1 MDRRLTAIIAV
12 FASEL
17 FLRVLYPYTHLDTI
31 TYTLLARIAE
41 LFIILGL
48 AYNECGLM
56 VKNLRHEI
64 SLGLFISVIFGSAVL
79 GTNLLLG
86 HLLGSNLLYHVLKRQ
101 DVNNPLL
108 FFTVACCIAPFVE
121 ELFFRGLI
129 YAWIRQRQSMLT
141 SVLLSALI
149 FASMHANIS
158 VMSIVQLTGGVIFAL
173 VYEWRHNIWPGYVI
187 HCLANLGL
195 WILPLMHTT

>member
-1 MDRRLTAIIAV
+1 MRG
-12 FASEL
+12 
-17 FLRVLYPYTHLDTI
+17 LYPYTHLDTI